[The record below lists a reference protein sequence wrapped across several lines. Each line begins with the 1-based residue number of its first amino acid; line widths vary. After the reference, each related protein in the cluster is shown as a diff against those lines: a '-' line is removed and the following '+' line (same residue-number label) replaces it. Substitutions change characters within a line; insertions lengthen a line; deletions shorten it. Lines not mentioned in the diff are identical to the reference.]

1 MNMTDTIA
9 QAGLQEVQPTL
20 VIRTGRADGCQ
31 AHFFPEHYQLL
42 LSRDGVEEKIDL
54 GFSGSRLLERLLRA
68 PGEVVGRDELLA
80 YAWSDR
86 IVGQGSLNQQIYAL
100 RQVLGDEKKRE
111 IIQTLPRRGYMFSA
125 KFLGTLTV
133 APELAAPGLFDS
145 RPLPRQVHRSLNQ
158 QRLAVLSIAGAA
170 LAILAAIVF
179 FYVYYALFQSQ
190 VLVEERDLGNKHFVY
205 AATTAQALA
214 QLEGD
219 TTVLSERLS
228 GLTQQPVQFRL
239 GANAGFFELLCVQ
252 RDTTRWMMINR
263 AQIAKVSDEQLRS
276 CLQ

>member
-1 MNMTDTIA
+1 MNMSSTMPPV
-9 QAGLQEVQPTL
+9 GVHEVQPAL
-20 VIRTGRADGCQ
+20 VIRTGRPDGCQ
-31 AHFFPEHYQLL
+31 AHFHPEHYQLV
-42 LSRDGVEEKIDL
+42 LSREGVEEKVDL

-125 KFLGTLTV
+125 KFLIALDTAGDLPAPSFLDHLALPRRPHRTLNQQRIATLTV
-133 APELAAPGLFDS
+133 ATATLT
-145 RPLPRQVHRSLNQ
+145 
-158 QRLAVLSIAGAA
+158 
-170 LAILAAIVF
+170 ILAAIVF
-179 FYVYYALFQSQ
+179 AYIYYALFQSQ
-190 VLVEERDLGNKHFVY
+190 VLIEERDLGNKHFVY
-205 AATTAQALA
+205 AATTPQALA
-214 QLEGD
+214 QLESD

-263 AQIAKVSDEQLRS
+263 AQIGKVSDEQLRS